1 MKNHQLQNE
10 NIALKWLSAFNS
22 HNLENLL
29 DLYHE
34 NAQHFSPKL
43 KLRHPETNGLIIGKP
58 ALRAWWQDAFKR
70 LPHLN
75 YKMTALTANDRRIFM
90 EYIRQVPGEEDMNIA
105 EVLEIEA
112 GKIVSSKVY
121 HG

>member
-58 ALRAWWQDAFKR
+58 KLRAWWQDAFAR

-75 YKMTALTANDRRIFM
+75 YKMTALTSNDGRIFM